1 MNGKNLNVRYRR
13 NTYARTR
20 LKVILAIVCG
30 LAAILLILFLVIGGS
45 FKKKVDDNNKNNP
58 PVTEPNG
65 TESVERKDVLQVNG
79 YALSLSGLTSTG
91 VSEKALEISKAGGN
105 NVSITV
111 RDESGKELYKS
122 SLATDMGKQ
131 SSGASYIDVTDIASK
146 AKNRSI
152 STSAIVPVYS
162 FSKKDDI
169 QRASQL
175 FYDAAIC
182 AELYREGASDV
193 LIRLEGTKIS
203 EENIDELLRFA
214 DWVHDLESDAVIGIT
229 VTREIIESD
238 NAEVIIA
245 KLWERFDF
253 IALDLSDLKSADEL
267 SQNSEGDE
275 IQFYLLMYKMRVLL
289 GDLAGE
295 ELQSIVSAL
304 NAMNVDNWQTVVS

>member
-20 LKVILAIVCG
+20 LKVILAIVGG
-30 LAAILLILFLVIGGS
+30 LAAILVILFLVIGGS
-45 FKKKVDDNNKNNP
+45 LKNKLDDNNSDTP
-58 PVTEPNG
+58 TTDQAGVPSP
-65 TESVERKDVLQVNG
+65 ERKEAIQVNG
-79 YALSLSGLTSTG
+79 YGVSLSGLTSTG
-91 VSEKALEISKAGGN
+91 ASEKALEISKAGGN
-105 NVSITV
+105 NVSFTV
-111 RDESGKELYKS
+111 RDEAGKELYKS
-122 SLATDMGKQ
+122 ALAADMGKQ
-131 SSGASYIDVTDIASK
+131 TSGAQYIDVTDIVSK
-146 AKNRSI
+146 AKNRSL

-203 EENIDELLRFA
+203 ENNIDELLRLA
-214 DWVHDLESDAVIGIT
+214 DWVHDLDGEAVLGIT
-229 VTREIIESD
+229 VTRQIIESE

-245 KLWERFDF
+245 RLWEKFDF
-253 IALDLSDLKSADEL
+253 IALDLSDLKTADEL

-289 GDLAGE
+289 PDLSGE
-295 ELQSIVSAL
+295 ELESIVSAL